1 MFFQTLW
8 FMIKTAAL
16 VALGVWLSMRP
27 GFIDLSFPEYKVDV
41 HMKTGAALLGTYV
54 ALLII
59 LFLHRIYIALSDIPK
74 AWRRYHERKRH
85 VKGLQAISLGLSAV
99 AAGDAKIASYQAH
112 RARHLLPEDKGM
124 ALFLDAQ
131 AARLRGDAD
140 TARGHFQQL
149 VDNRDTAF
157 LGLRGLML
165 TAMEGGDVEKAL
177 ALSRDA
183 LKLHPKQPWV
193 LMLVYQLNVRT
204 HNWVEAEKML
214 KQAQKTKAIDYDRA
228 QSDQVAIYLQQ
239 SDEAHER
246 GEQQNAI
253 RFAKKA
259 QMIAPHF
266 VPAALRLAKLY
277 REDGHRRAAVKVVE
291 ACWRVTPHQ
300 ELVSIWDSLIP
311 AKKSGDSAA
320 RLRWFERLVALK
332 PDSIES
338 QLAAARVAMEDGMW
352 GEARQYLAMAE
363 KLQPNARLYRLWAK
377 FAERQHQPEES
388 RHWLEKATEARPD
401 KVWVCRET
409 GRIYDHWSAL
419 AHPHDSFNTIVWED
433 PQVLAGAGRF
443 LLPDSPFL
451 IDTPQKAI
459 A

>member
-16 VALGVWLSMRP
+16 VAAGVWLAMRP
-27 GFIDLSFPEYKVDV
+27 GFVDLSFLEYDI
-41 HMKTGAALLGTYV
+41 HMQMGAALLSVYV
-54 ALLII
+54 ALLIL

-74 AWRRYHERKRH
+74 AWRRYHERKRYT
-85 VKGLQAISLGLSAV
+85 KGLQAVSLGLSAV
-99 AAGDAKIASYQAH
+99 AAGDAKIASYQAY

-124 ALFLDAQ
+124 SLFLDAQ
-131 AARLRGDAD
+131 AARLRGDTDA
-140 TARGHFQQL
+140 ARGHFQQL

-165 TAMEGGDVEKAL
+165 TAMEEGDIEKAL
-177 ALSRDA
+177 TLSRDA
-183 LKLHPKQPWV
+183 LRLHPKQPWV
-193 LMLVYQLNVRT
+193 LLLVYQLTIRT
-204 HNWVEAEKML
+204 RQWGEAEKIL
-214 KQAQKTKAIDYDRA
+214 KQAQKVKAIAYDKA
-228 QSDQVAIYLQQ
+228 QADHVALYLQQ
-239 SDEAHER
+239 ADEAHYR

-259 QMIAPHF
+259 QSMAPDF
-266 VPAALRLAKLY
+266 IPAALRLAKLY
-277 REDGHRRAAVKVVE
+277 REEGHRRAAVKVVE
-291 ACWRVTPHQ
+291 ACWRVHPHP
-300 ELVSIWDSLIP
+300 ELVSVWDSLSP
-311 AKKSGDSAA
+311 DKKSTDMAA

-388 RHWLEKATEARPD
+388 RHWLEKATEAKPD

-409 GRIYDHWSAL
+409 GRIYDHWSAV
-419 AHPHDSFNTIVWED
+419 AEPHGAFNSIVWED
-433 PQVLAGAGRF
+433 PQVLAGAGHM
-443 LLPDSPFL
+443 LLPESPFL
-451 IDTPQKAI
+451 IDTPVKAT

>member
-1 MFFQTLW
+1 MFLQTLW
-8 FMIKTAAL
+8 FMVKTAAL
-16 VALGVWLSMRP
+16 VAAGVWLAMRP
-27 GFIDLSFPEYKVDV
+27 GFIDLQFLDYDI
-41 HMKTGAALLGTYV
+41 HMKAGAGLLGAYV

-131 AARLRGDAD
+131 ASRLRGDTDA
-140 TARGHFQQL
+140 ARGHFQNL
-149 VDNRDTAF
+149 LENKDTAF

-165 TAMEGGDVEKAL
+165 TAMEDGDIEKAL
-177 ALSRDA
+177 VLSRDA
-183 LKLHPKQPWV
+183 LRQHPKQPWV
-193 LMLVYQLNVRT
+193 LLLVYQLTIRT
-204 HNWVEAEKML
+204 RQWGEAEKVL
-214 KQAQKTKAIDYDRA
+214 KQAQKIKAIDYDKA
-228 QSDQVAIYLQQ
+228 QGDQVAIYLQQ
-239 SDEAHER
+239 ADDAHYR
-246 GEQQNAI
+246 GELQNAQ

-259 QMIAPHF
+259 QAMAPGS
-266 VPAALRLAKLY
+266 VPAALRLAKFY
-277 REDGHRRAAVKVVE
+277 REEGHRRAAVKVIE
-291 ACWRVTPHQ
+291 ACWRINPHP
-300 ELVSIWDSLIP
+300 ELVALWDSLSP
-311 AKKSGDSAA
+311 DKKSTDMAA

-332 PDSIES
+332 PDSMES

-388 RHWLEKATEARPD
+388 RHWLEKATEAKPD

-409 GRIYDHWSAL
+409 GRIYDHWQAI
-419 AHPHDSFNTIVWED
+419 AEPHGGFNTIVWDD
-433 PQVLAGAGRF
+433 PQMLAGSGRMM
-443 LLPDSPFL
+443 LPESTFL
-451 IDTPQKAI
+451 IDTPVRAI